1 MSSDSPSRARVAAI
15 ADGMIAARSDTRSGP
30 SDSRDL
36 FLAALDV
43 SADLI
48 YVVDTASGKLLEV
61 NQTTCSALGYTRA
74 ELLTMTIGD
83 IQAGSYAAGFQ
94 KRLAHLVG
102 IRPRAFTRKSVF
114 RRKDG
119 TTFPVEIN
127 ARAVELGGK
136 VVMVSVMR
144 DVSESERIERE
155 LGLSEER
162 FFTIFRSS
170 PVAMAIGTVTDG
182 RLIDVNDRYVELF
195 GCRRDELIGRTTD
208 ERGDWVDPGQRVE
221 LIQRIKNGEQIR
233 NIEVRFRRKSGEIG
247 IALFSMEI
255 VRLRGESVLVTMR
268 VDITERKR
276 MEEALRRNE
285 ERFALFMQHL
295 PGAVFIKDAQGRY
308 VYSNPICEA
317 AQRVGPGESIGKTD
331 DELFTAESAR
341 QFKASDRQVFES
353 GKPFKS
359 VQAAIWHDE
368 VRYWLSSKFLIP
380 DSQGSSPLLGGAGFD
395 ITELKRTEEAL
406 RQALEERECLERDL
420 HDGIVQEIYAIGL
433 GLEETRR
440 SVAEDPRSAADG
452 IAQAVAGLNA
462 VIRKLRTQIIGSTP
476 QILDGHQLRAE
487 LQELARAVDGAHR
500 LRFRL
505 EVDQDA
511 ASRLTPEVAKQ
522 VLNVVREAM
531 SNSLRHSF
539 GKRGLVSLQPHQGGV
554 RVVVEDD
561 GDGFD
566 PQRAGLFGQ
575 GLRNMEARASH
586 LGAHIDISSSSGSG
600 TRITLEIPA
609 KDGARVK

>member
-1 MSSDSPSRARVAAI
+1 MSSDSTSRARVAAI
-15 ADGMIAARSDTRSGP
+15 ADGMIAARSDTRASP

-61 NQTTCSALGYTRA
+61 NQTTCSALGYARD

-83 IQAGSYAAGFQ
+83 IQAGSYATGFQ

-114 RRKDG
+114 RRRDG

-155 LGLSEER
+155 LSLSEER

-170 PVAMAIGTVTDG
+170 PVAMAIGTVTDD
-182 RLIDVNDRYVELF
+182 RLIDVNDRYLELF
-195 GCRRDELIGRTTD
+195 GCRRDELIGHTTD
-208 ERGDWVDPGQRVE
+208 ERGAWVDAEQRME
-221 LIQRIKNGEQIR
+221 LLRRIESGEKIR

-247 IALFSMEI
+247 IALSSMEI

-331 DELFTAESAR
+331 DEIFSAESAR
-341 QFKASDRQVFES
+341 QFRAIDRQVFES

-359 VQAAIWHDE
+359 VEAAVWHDE
-368 VRYWLSSKFLIP
+368 VRYWLLSKFLIP
-380 DSQGSSPLLGGAGFD
+380 DSHGSLPLLGGAGFD

-406 RQALEERECLERDL
+406 RQALEERECLVRDL
-420 HDGIVQEIYAIGL
+420 HDGIVQEIYAVGL
-433 GLEETRR
+433 RLEEAQRNVLEGAGR
-440 SVAEDPRSAADG
+440 PAADG
-452 IAQAVAGLNA
+452 LARAIADLNS
-462 VIRKLRTQIIGSTP
+462 VIRKLRSHILGASP
-476 QILDGHQLRAE
+476 QVLDGHQLRAE
-487 LQELARAVDGAHR
+487 LQELARSVDGAQR

-505 EVDQDA
+505 EIDQEA
-511 ASRLTPEVAKQ
+511 AARLTPDSANQ
-522 VLNVVREAM
+522 VLNIVREAM
-531 SNSLRHSF
+531 SNSLRHS
-539 GKRGLVSLQPHQGGV
+539 GGQRGLVSLQSYRDGV

-561 GDGFD
+561 GNGFD
-566 PQRAGLFGQ
+566 QQRAHPGGQ
-575 GLRNMEARASH
+575 GLRNMAARTSQLNGH
-586 LGAHIDISSSSGSG
+586 LDIRSSPGTG
-600 TRITLEIPA
+600 TRITLDIPMGN
-609 KDGARVK
+609 GAAG

>member
-1 MSSDSPSRARVAAI
+1 MSSDSPSRAKVTAI
-15 ADGMIAARSDTRSGP
+15 ADGLIAARSRARHSP

-43 SADLI
+43 SPDLI
-48 YVVDTASGKLLEV
+48 YVVDTTSGRLLEV
-61 NQTTCSALGYTRA
+61 NQTTCSALGYARD
-74 ELLTMTIGD
+74 ELLAMTIGD
-83 IQAGSYAAGFQ
+83 IQAESYAAGFQ
-94 KRLAHLVG
+94 KRLADLVA
-102 IRPRAFTRKSVF
+102 IRPRTFTRKSVF

-119 TTFPVEIN
+119 SEFPVEIN

-144 DVSESERIERE
+144 DVSESERIARE

-162 FFTIFRSS
+162 FFRVFRSS
-170 PVAMAIGTVTDG
+170 PAAMGIGTLEEG
-182 RLIDVNDRYVELF
+182 RLLEVNDRYVELF
-195 GCRRDELIGRTTD
+195 GYPREELIGYTAD
-208 ERGDWVDPGQRVE
+208 GRGIWADPGQRMD
-221 LIQRIKNGEQIR
+221 LIRRIRSGETIR
-233 NIEVRFRRKSGEIG
+233 NIEVRFQKKSGQLG
-247 IALFSMEI
+247 VALFSAEI
-255 VRLRGESVLVTMR
+255 VALRGELVLVTMR

-276 MEEALRRNE
+276 MEEAVRRNE
-285 ERFALFMQHL
+285 ERLALFMQHL
-295 PGAVFIKDAQGRY
+295 PGAVFIKDALGRY
-308 VYSNPICEA
+308 VYSNPVCEA
-317 AQRVGPGESIGKTD
+317 SQRVGPGGSVGKTD
-331 DELFTAESAR
+331 HELFSPQSAR
-341 QFKASDRQVFES
+341 QFEASDRQVFET
-353 GKPFKS
+353 GKPS
-359 VQAAIWHDE
+359 TAVEAAVWDDE
-368 VRYWLSSKFLIP
+368 IQYWLLNKFLIP
-380 DSQGSSPLLGGAGFD
+380 DSEGPDPLLCGAGFD
-395 ITELKRTEEAL
+395 ITELKRSEAAL
-406 RQALEERECLERDL
+406 RQALQERECLERDL

-440 SVAEDPRSAADG
+440 SGAEDARSAADG

-462 VIRKLRTQIIGSTP
+462 VIRKLRTHIIGSTP

-554 RVVVEDD
+554 CVVVEDD

-575 GLRNMEARASH
+575 GLRNMEARASQ
-586 LGAHIDISSSSGSG
+586 LGACLDIRSSSGGG
-600 TRITLEIPA
+600 TRITLEIPVEN
-609 KDGARVK
+609 GARVR

>member
-1 MSSDSPSRARVAAI
+1 MSSDSTSRARVAAI
-15 ADGMIAARSDTRSGP
+15 ADGMIAARSGTRGSP

-61 NQTTCSALGYTRA
+61 NQTTCSALGYARD

-83 IQAGSYAAGFQ
+83 IQAGSYATGFQ

-155 LGLSEER
+155 LSLSEER

-182 RLIDVNDRYVELF
+182 RLIDVNDRYLELF

-208 ERGDWVDPGQRVE
+208 ERGAWVDAEQRME
-221 LIQRIKNGEQIR
+221 LLRRIESGEKIR

-247 IALFSMEI
+247 IALSSMEI

-276 MEEALRRNE
+276 TEEALRRNE
-285 ERFALFMQHL
+285 ERFALFMQHM

-317 AQRVGPGESIGKTD
+317 AQRVGPGESMGKTD
-331 DELFTAESAR
+331 DEIFSAESAR
-341 QFKASDRQVFES
+341 QFRAIDRQVFES

-359 VQAAIWHDE
+359 VEAAVWHDE
-368 VRYWLSSKFLIP
+368 VRYWLLSKFLIP
-380 DSQGSSPLLGGAGFD
+380 DSHGSLPLLGGAGFD

-406 RQALEERECLERDL
+406 RQALEERECLVRDL
-420 HDGIVQEIYAIGL
+420 HDGIVQEIYAVGL
-433 GLEETRR
+433 RLEEAQRN
-440 SVAEDPRSAADG
+440 VVEGAEAPAADG
-452 IAQAVAGLNA
+452 LARAIADLNT
-462 VIRKLRTQIIGSTP
+462 VIRKLRGHILGASP
-476 QILDGHQLRAE
+476 QVLDGHQLRAE
-487 LQELARAVDGAHR
+487 LQELARSVDGAQR

-505 EVDQDA
+505 EIDQEA
-511 ASRLTPEVAKQ
+511 ALRLTPDSANQ
-522 VLNVVREAM
+522 VLNIVREAM
-531 SNSLRHSF
+531 SNSLRHS
-539 GKRGLVSLQPHQGGV
+539 GGQRGLVSLQSYPDGV

-561 GDGFD
+561 GNGFD
-566 PQRAGLFGQ
+566 QQRAHPGGQ
-575 GLRNMEARASH
+575 GLRNMAARTSQLNGH
-586 LGAHIDISSSSGSG
+586 LDIRSSPGTG
-600 TRITLEIPA
+600 TRITLDIPM
-609 KDGARVK
+609 KNGAAG

>member
-1 MSSDSPSRARVAAI
+1 MSSDSTSRARVAAI
-15 ADGMIAARSDTRSGP
+15 ADGMIAARSDTRGSP

-83 IQAGSYAAGFQ
+83 IQAGSYATGFQ

-114 RRKDG
+114 RRRDG

-155 LGLSEER
+155 LSLSEER

-170 PVAMAIGTVTDG
+170 PVAMAIGTVTDD
-182 RLIDVNDRYVELF
+182 RLIDVNDRYLELF
-195 GCRRDELIGRTTD
+195 GCRRDELIGHTTD
-208 ERGDWVDPGQRVE
+208 ERGAWVDAEQRVE
-221 LIQRIKNGEQIR
+221 LLRRIESGEKIR

-247 IALFSMEI
+247 IALSSMEI

-331 DELFTAESAR
+331 DEIFSAESAR
-341 QFKASDRQVFES
+341 QFRAIDRQVFES

-359 VQAAIWHDE
+359 VEAAVWHDE
-368 VRYWLSSKFLIP
+368 VRYWLLSKFLIP
-380 DSQGSSPLLGGAGFD
+380 DSHGSLPLLGGAGFD

-406 RQALEERECLERDL
+406 RQALEERECLVRDL
-420 HDGIVQEIYAIGL
+420 HDGIVQEIYAVGL
-433 GLEETRR
+433 RLEEAQRNVLEGAGR
-440 SVAEDPRSAADG
+440 PAADG
-452 IAQAVAGLNA
+452 LARAIADLNS
-462 VIRKLRTQIIGSTP
+462 VIRKLRSHLLGASP
-476 QILDGHQLRAE
+476 QVLDGHQLRAE
-487 LQELARAVDGAHR
+487 LQELARSVDGAQR

-505 EVDQDA
+505 EIDQEA
-511 ASRLTPEVAKQ
+511 AARLTPDSANQ
-522 VLNVVREAM
+522 VLNIVREAM
-531 SNSLRHSF
+531 SNSLRHS
-539 GKRGLVSLQPHQGGV
+539 GGQRGLVSLQSYRDGV

-561 GDGFD
+561 GNGFD
-566 PQRAGLFGQ
+566 QQRAHPGGQ
-575 GLRNMEARASH
+575 GLRNMAARTSQLNGH
-586 LGAHIDISSSSGSG
+586 LDIRSSPGTG
-600 TRITLEIPA
+600 TRITLDIPMVN
-609 KDGARVK
+609 GAAG